1 MDIEKGPRENHWNL
15 LHVIQILLPMGE
27 EYNNKEQ
34 DISSQ
39 ILIDSRLKHV
49 PDRRL
54 LLKGL
59 YATDTLSFNGLS

>member
-1 MDIEKGPRENHWNL
+1 METSYSNVKMDIEKWPRENNGNL
-15 LHVIQILLPMGE
+15 LHVIQIILPMSE

-49 PDRRL
+49 PDTRL

-59 YATDTLSFNGLS
+59 

>member
-1 MDIEKGPRENHWNL
+1 MDIKKGPMENHGKL
-15 LHVIQILLPMGE
+15 LHVIQILLSMGE

-59 YATDTLSFNGLS
+59 

>member
-1 MDIEKGPRENHWNL
+1 MHIEKGPRENHGKL
-15 LHVIQILLPMGE
+15 LHIIQILLPMSE

-39 ILIDSRLKHV
+39 ILIDSRPKHV
-49 PDRRL
+49 PDTRL

-59 YATDTLSFNGLS
+59 